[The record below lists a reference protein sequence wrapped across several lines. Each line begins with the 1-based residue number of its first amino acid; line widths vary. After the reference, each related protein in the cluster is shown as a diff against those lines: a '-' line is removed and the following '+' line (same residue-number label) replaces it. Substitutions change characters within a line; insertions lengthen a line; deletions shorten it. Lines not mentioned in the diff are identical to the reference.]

1 MNSICVGLQD
11 PAGTI
16 SKSGRSST
24 GSLTE
29 ATLISAVTVPT
40 GDVHHLLDFK
50 FAVQKG
56 AAGTLFRL
64 YGRAASTDSWVQVD
78 DFEVGDYGIFSETKG
93 VSHKFKAGAQWYMTV
108 IQTTIARVAC
118 RVGGLA
124 KGVDVR
130 DY

>member
-1 MNSICVGLQD
+1 MLTMCVALEN

-29 ATLISAVTVPT
+29 VDLISAVSVPT
-40 GDVHHLLDFK
+40 GDRHDLTDFK

-56 AAGTLFRL
+56 AAGTLFKL
-64 YGRAASTDSWVQVD
+64 YGRASSSDSWTQVD
-78 DFEVGDYGIFSETKG
+78 DFEIGDYGIFSETKG
-93 VSHKFKAGAQWYMTV
+93 ISHKFVGGSQWKMTV

-118 RVGGLA
+118 RVGGIS
-124 KGVDVR
+124 KITDVK

>member
-1 MNSICVGLQD
+1 MMTMTVGLEN

-29 ATLISAVTVPT
+29 AELISAVTVPA
-40 GDVHHLLDFK
+40 GDRHDLTDFK
-50 FAVQKG
+50 FAIAKG

-64 YGRAASTDSWVQVD
+64 YGRAASADAWTQVD
-78 DFEVGDYGIFSETKG
+78 DFEIGDYGIFSETKG
-93 VSHKFKAGAQWYMTV
+93 ISHKFLPGAQWRMTV

-118 RVGGLA
+118 RVGGIS
-124 KGVDVR
+124 KTTDVK